1 MKEKK
6 MKAAQKAFL
15 FARINILGQLTAKEE
30 L

>member
-1 MKEKK
+1 MKDKK

-15 FARINILGQLTAKEE
+15 FQRLNILGQLTTKDE